1 MLKIWS
7 ERGYNKAHPGER
19 KCFAMNK
26 RMDIRRLCLLGVLTA
41 LVFAGNFARIV
52 MPIAVGGTTAFTL
65 GNIMCVLSGL
75 LMGPV
80 GCLASGIGAALYDL
94 TNPLYISEVPFTFL
108 NKLVMGLVAGLIAHW
123 GKTEGKYGRCLI
135 AAAAGCV
142 AYYVLYFLKSYY
154 YNALF
159 LQGLPSQTAWVA
171 LLDKIPAS
179 IFNGVLAV
187 VVAPPLCLA
196 IRAALRRAHL
206 KLA

>member
-1 MLKIWS
+1 
-7 ERGYNKAHPGER
+7 
-19 KCFAMNK
+19 MNK

-123 GKTEGKYGRCLI
+123 GENGGEIRALPDSCGGGVCGLLC
-135 AAAAGCV
+135 ALFPQELLLQRPFPPGPAQSDGLGGAAG
-142 AYYVLYFLKSYY
+142 
-154 YNALF
+154 
-159 LQGLPSQTAWVA
+159 
-171 LLDKIPAS
+171 
-179 IFNGVLAV
+179 
-187 VVAPPLCLA
+187 
-196 IRAALRRAHL
+196 
-206 KLA
+206 